1 MRYHH
6 QQHQI
11 GPGKEELRQDQEG
24 KLQEM
29 LPSSVSS
36 VVGMTPQTFMLCCWG
51 YGKIV
56 MWCGGF
62 RGGEVCVVD
71 EIWKKKKERKKKKQ
85 EFNLGWFGGLI

>member
-1 MRYHH
+1 
-6 QQHQI
+6 
-11 GPGKEELRQDQEG
+11 
-24 KLQEM
+24 
-29 LPSSVSS
+29 
-36 VVGMTPQTFMLCCWG
+36 MTPQTFMLCCWG

-85 EFNLGWFGGLI
+85 EFNLGWFGGLIRSPGGVMVFFQQFKLVGDGRSR